1 MMHIADRTL
10 SAIAFGLTAVGV
22 VCVVAMMGLTT
33 VDVIARYV
41 FNSPTLWA
49 DEIASYLLIA
59 IVFLGLAPNVR
70 QDAHIRIDV
79 VTNLVTGRV
88 RAALEVFAYAAG
100 IIFSVLLLLGT
111 WTRFENFYDRG
122 TVSDSPLMTPM
133 WLPMLPVL
141 ISAAVLVLV
150 MVVGFF
156 AAMAALLSGREL
168 PASASNR
175 TPTQT
180 KDTP

>member
-1 MMHIADRTL
+1 MMHNTDRAL
-10 SAIAFGLTAVGV
+10 SAISFGLTAVGV
-22 VCVVAMMGLTT
+22 ICVVAMMGLTT

-49 DEIASYLLIA
+49 DEVSSYLLIA

-79 VTNLVTGRV
+79 LTNLVSGRM
-88 RAALEVFAYAAG
+88 RAALEVFAYAVG

-111 WTRFENFYDRG
+111 WTRFANFYARG
-122 TVSDSPLMTPM
+122 IISDSPLMTPM
-133 WLPMLPVL
+133 WLPMVPV
-141 ISAAVLVLV
+141 IIGAAVLVLT
-150 MVVGFF
+150 MVVGFIVTTT
-156 AAMAALLSGREL
+156 ALIAGRPLSIE
-168 PASASNR
+168 P
-175 TPTQT
+175 

>member
-1 MMHIADRTL
+1 MWHVTDRAL

-79 VTNLVTGRV
+79 LTNLVTGRV
-88 RAALEVFAYAAG
+88 RAALEVFAYGAG
-100 IIFSVLLLLGT
+100 IAFSILLLLGT
-111 WTRFENFYDRG
+111 WTRFANFYDRG
-122 TVSDSPLMTPM
+122 VISDSPLMTPL
-133 WLPMLPVL
+133 WLPMVPVV
-141 ISAAVLVLV
+141 IGAAVLVLT
-150 MVVGFF
+150 MIVGFVV
-156 AAMAALLSGREL
+156 ALVAFLSGRAL
-168 PASASNR
+168 PMQEPSHS
-175 TPTQT
+175 

>member
-1 MMHIADRTL
+1 MAHITDRVL

-22 VCVVAMMGLTT
+22 VCVVVMMGLTT

-49 DEIASYLLIA
+49 DELASYLLIA

-79 VTNLVTGRV
+79 ITNLVTGRV
-88 RAALEVFAYAAG
+88 RAALEVFAYGAG
-100 IIFSVLLLLGT
+100 IVFSVLLLLGT
-111 WTRFENFYDRG
+111 WTRFANFYDRG
-122 TVSDSPLMTPM
+122 IVSDSPLVTPL
-133 WLPMLPVL
+133 WLPMLPVV
-141 ISAAVLVLV
+141 IGAAVLVLT
-150 MVVGFF
+150 MIVGFF
-156 AAMAALLSGREL
+156 VTTSALLSGRGV
-168 PASASNR
+168 PTDTT
-175 TPTQT
+175 TPS

>member
-1 MMHIADRTL
+1 MMHITDRAL

-33 VDVIARYV
+33 VDVIARYI

-49 DEIASYLLIA
+49 DEVSSYLLIA

-79 VTNLVTGRV
+79 LTNLVAGWVRV
-88 RAALEVFAYAAG
+88 ALEMFAYGAG
-100 IIFSVLLLLGT
+100 IVFSVLLLLGV
-111 WTRFENFYDRG
+111 WTRFANFYDRG
-122 TVSDSPLMTPM
+122 IISDSPLMTPLWM
-133 WLPMLPVL
+133 PMVPVV
-141 ISAAVLVLV
+141 IGAAVLVLT
-150 MVVGFF
+150 MVVGFIV
-156 AAMAALLSGREL
+156 ATTALLGGRAL
-168 PASASNR
+168 
-175 TPTQT
+175 PTQS

>member
-1 MMHIADRTL
+1 MMHMPERAL

-49 DEIASYLLIA
+49 DEVSSYLLIA

-79 VTNLVTGRV
+79 LTNLVSGRI

-111 WTRFENFYDRG
+111 WTRFANFYDRG
-122 TVSDSPLMTPM
+122 IISDSPLMTPL
-133 WLPMLPVL
+133 WLPMVPVVVG
-141 ISAAVLVLV
+141 AAVLVLT

-156 AAMAALLSGREL
+156 VTMNALLTGRDL
-168 PASASNR
+168 PTEGPDHS
-175 TPTQT
+175 

>member
-1 MMHIADRTL
+1 MRHVTDRAL

-33 VDVIARYV
+33 VDVIARYA

-79 VTNLVTGRV
+79 LTNLVTGRV
-88 RAALEVFAYAAG
+88 RAALEVFAYGVG
-100 IIFSVLLLLGT
+100 IIFSVLLLLGV
-111 WTRFENFYDRG
+111 WTRFANFYDRG
-122 TVSDSPLMTPM
+122 VISDSPLMTPL
-133 WLPMLPVL
+133 WLPMVPVV
-141 ISAAVLVLV
+141 IGAAVLVLT
-150 MVVGFF
+150 MTVGFVVAL
-156 AAMAALLSGREL
+156 AAFLSGRAL
-168 PASASNR
+168 
-175 TPTQT
+175 PTQEPSHS

>member
-1 MMHIADRTL
+1 MMHITDRAL
-10 SAIAFGLTAVGV
+10 SAMAFGLTAVGV

-49 DEIASYLLIA
+49 DELASYLLIA

-79 VTNLVTGRV
+79 LTNLVAGRV
-88 RAALEVFAYAAG
+88 RAALEVFAYGAG

-111 WTRFENFYDRG
+111 WTRFANFYDRG
-122 TVSDSPLMTPM
+122 IISDSPLMTPL
-133 WLPMLPVL
+133 WVPMVPVVVG
-141 ISAAVLVLV
+141 AAVLVLT

-156 AAMAALLSGREL
+156 VATTALLSGRGL
-168 PASASNR
+168 
-175 TPTQT
+175 PTQVPPHS
-180 KDTP
+180 KDNP

>member
-1 MMHIADRTL
+1 MHITDRAL

-33 VDVIARYV
+33 VDVIARYA

-79 VTNLVTGRV
+79 LTSLVTGRV
-88 RAALEVFAYAAG
+88 RAALEVFAYGAG
-100 IIFSVLLLLGT
+100 IVFSVLLLLGV
-111 WTRFENFYDRG
+111 WTRFANFYNREII
-122 TVSDSPLMTPM
+122 SESPLMTPL
-133 WLPMLPVL
+133 WLPMVPVV
-141 ISAAVLVLV
+141 IGAAVLVLT
-150 MVVGFF
+150 MVVGFI
-156 AAMAALLSGREL
+156 ATTMTLLG
-168 PASASNR
+168 ASAL
-175 TPTQT
+175 PTQP

>member
-1 MMHIADRTL
+1 MHMPERAL

-49 DEIASYLLIA
+49 DEVSSYLLIA

-79 VTNLVTGRV
+79 LTNLVSGRI

-111 WTRFENFYDRG
+111 WTRFANFYDRG
-122 TVSDSPLMTPM
+122 IISDSPLMTPL
-133 WLPMLPVL
+133 WLPMVPVVVG
-141 ISAAVLVLV
+141 AAVLVLT
-150 MVVGFF
+150 MVVGFIVTTT
-156 AAMAALLSGREL
+156 ALIGGRPLSIE
-168 PASASNR
+168 P
-175 TPTQT
+175 